1 MNNKS
6 IYFTA
11 NNSIDL
17 CRIKCRKNLK
27 EKGENMFGFL
37 DDALEIGSEIAVG
50 AVTGA
55 IGAQVGKDI
64 GQSIGGKTGG
74 NIGQIAGGLGGGYLG
89 AEAVDSIF
97 DMFSD
102 DLDD

>member
-1 MNNKS
+1 
-6 IYFTA
+6 
-11 NNSIDL
+11 
-17 CRIKCRKNLK
+17 
-27 EKGENMFGFL
+27 MFGFL
-37 DDALEIGSEIAVG
+37 DDVLEIGSEIAVG

-64 GQSIGGKTGG
+64 GQSIGG
-74 NIGQIAGGLGGGYLG
+74 GYLG